1 MPKSKY
7 TALVSFLHD
16 LAVVGAKLLI
26 QYKTNFACVVLSD
39 HVDDPSGGYT
49 SSRLTGWKLFVV
61 IILGILGV
69 TVCGMVGY
77 VIFAKRAED
86 ARKRFY

>member
-1 MPKSKY
+1 MFCFEIDWS
-7 TALVSFLHD
+7 TDWLIENN
-16 LAVVGAKLLI
+16 VV
-26 QYKTNFACVVLSD
+26 FVLSD
-39 HVDDPSGGYT
+39 HVEDPHGGYT

-61 IILGILGV
+61 IVLGIIGV
-69 TVCGMVGY
+69 AVCGMVGY